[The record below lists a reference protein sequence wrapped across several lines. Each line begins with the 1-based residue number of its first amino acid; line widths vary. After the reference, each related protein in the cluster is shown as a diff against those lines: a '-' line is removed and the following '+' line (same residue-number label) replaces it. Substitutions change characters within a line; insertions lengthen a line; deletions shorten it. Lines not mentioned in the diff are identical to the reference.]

1 MTKLLGISGSL
12 RRGSYN
18 TMLVHEAARAFAPD
32 EFRLADLNL
41 PLFNADVEAE
51 GLPAPVRQLCD
62 QVIWADA
69 VVVSCPEY
77 NKGPSGVMKNAL
89 DWLSRPRPAPMAG
102 KPVAVVSAAAG
113 AAGGERSKSAMYL
126 FLVPFKV
133 HLVLH
138 PEVNVGNAR
147 EQFDAN
153 GRLAN
158 ETRRAALEK
167 LMAALRQAALSA
179 PSPEGT
185 APG

>member
-12 RRGSYN
+12 RRGSFN

-62 QVIWADA
+62 QVLWADA
-69 VVVSCPEY
+69 IVIACPEY

-89 DWLSRPRPAPMAG
+89 DWLSRPRPGPMVG

-147 EQFDAN
+147 EQFDGD
-153 GRLAN
+153 GRLTN
-158 ETRRAALEK
+158 EARRTALQK
-167 LMAALRQAALSA
+167 LMAALKAAA
-179 PSPEGT
+179 RG
-185 APG
+185 